1 MADWYAGTVQ
11 YAAVTQWSAAQAVS
25 IGALRRQ
32 LATPTVGN
40 ERVFRCTTAGT
51 TGGSEPSWTLTKGG
65 TTNDNTAVWTEVTGN
80 SSYGWSAAAARLTLF
95 ANLGWAA
102 AGDTIYVA
110 NDYAETRTFISNN
123 WPGTSASPNR
133 VLCVDPAGSV
143 PPVSADL
150 STGATATG
158 TASSNSITG
167 SVYTYGVSYITTAAF
182 NTSIGGGDNRMTFE
196 RCAFRQTNA
205 SAQDLI
211 VGSSST
217 DQSNVT
223 TLKNTTVEFGHS
235 GSGIRMVGGK
245 FEWLNTA
252 SAVVSGTLPTN
263 LFLGTTTNG
272 ISSIVLDGVD
282 LSALGSGKT
291 IIAANGGTNT
301 TSIRNCKLGGSVT
314 VAATPALPPNRV
326 TLEISDS
333 GATGYRQEIYDY
345 AGTLT
350 TETTIVETGG
360 ASDGV
365 QAISWKVVTTANAK
379 QSQPFATFQ
388 IAQWNTATG
397 SAKTATIEIVNDGT
411 TLKNTEVWVEVEYLG
426 SSSYPLASVVSSGAD
441 VLSAG
446 SNISTSNITWTTTG
460 LSSPTKQYLQVSF
473 TPQMVG
479 YVRAT
484 VYVGKASQTLYIDP
498 KMTIA

>member
-1 MADWYAGTVQ
+1 MAVWYCGSVQ
-11 YAAVTQWSAAQAVS
+11 YAAIAQYANSTAYSVGN
-25 IGALRRQ
+25 IVRQ
-32 LATPTVGN
+32 LATPAVN
-40 ERVFRCTTAGT
+40 SERAFRCTTAGT
-51 TGGSEPSWTLTKGG
+51 SGGSEPSWTLTKGG
-65 TTNDNTAVWTEVTGN
+65 TTNAGTAVFTEVTGDSAYGWAAAAPRLRLFAN
-80 SSYGWSAAAARLTLF
+80 GGWSAA
-95 ANLGWAA
+95 
-102 AGDTIYVA
+102 GDTTYVA
-110 NDYAETRTFISNN
+110 NDHAETATFQLWT
-123 WPGTSASPNR
+123 WPGTAAAPSRIICVSAS
-133 VLCVDPAGSV
+133 GSV

-150 STGATATG
+150 AYTATAT
-158 TASSNSITG
+158 ASSSTFTVSGKAYYSGLTFINS
-167 SVYTYGVSYITTAAF
+167 AAAR
-182 NTSIGGGDNRMTFE
+182 TSICEAGGVAVLY
-196 RCAFRQTNA
+196 RCAIRQTNN
-205 SAQDLI
+205 SAQVISFGLQNAN
-211 VGSSST
+211 V
-217 DQSNVT
+217 QSRVV
-223 TLKNTTVEFGHS
+223 LDNTTVEFGHAS
-235 GSGIRMVGGK
+235 SSITVLGGLFTWK
-245 FEWLNTA
+245 NTA
-252 SAVVSGTLPTN
+252 SAIVSGTLPTT
-263 LFLGTTTNG
+263 LFTGVSTE
-272 ISSIVLDGVD
+272 SSVVAVIDGVD

-291 IIAANGGTNT
+291 IVGAQNGQ
-301 TSIRNCKLGGSVT
+301 SLYSLPNCRLGGSVT
-314 VAATPALPPNRV
+314 VAETPTLVGNRV
-326 TLEISDS
+326 SLEISDS

-446 SNISTSNITWTTTG
+446 SNISTSSVTWTTTG